1 MTFQKRSCFVTTMD
15 LKLKDQLR
23 EDLIDQGFTLT
34 TPAYTFFSAKKKGI
48 SCTLYTSGKLLI
60 QGKEMDG
67 FIRFYIEPQILQAF
81 TYSNPEPTDTSER
94 IGVDEA
100 GKGDFF
106 GPLCIAAVYAD
117 TEKIQALL
125 ALGIRDSKTLSDP
138 AVIALS
144 SKIKA
149 ICPHALVILKP
160 KTYNQLYARFQ
171 NLNRLLAWG
180 HATAIAE
187 LVQKTH
193 CKQVIIDQFAHERVI
208 LDAIKQK
215 KLDLELTQ
223 RHRAESDLVVAAS
236 SILARDAFL
245 QGLYNLRL
253 FYKIQLPKG
262 ASQEVIRIG
271 KAFCVKYS
279 SSLLE
284 EVAKLHFKTL
294 QEILAH

>member
-1 MTFQKRSCFVTTMD
+1 MD

-23 EDLIDQGFTLT
+23 EDLIDQEFTLT
-34 TPAYTFFSAKKKGI
+34 KPAYTFLTEKKKGI

-117 TEKIQALL
+117 KEKIQALL

>member
-1 MTFQKRSCFVTTMD
+1 MTFQKRSCFVTIMD
-15 LKLKDQLR
+15 LKLKNQLHK
-23 EDLIDQGFTLT
+23 DLIDQGFTLT

-48 SCTLYTSGKLLI
+48 SCTLYTSGKLMV
-60 QGKEMDG
+60 QGKEMDE
-67 FIRFYIEPQILQAF
+67 FIRFYLEPQILQAL
-81 TYSNPEPTDTSER
+81 TYSNPEPIDTSEH

-106 GPLCIAAVYAD
+106 GPLCVAAVYAD
-117 TEKIQALL
+117 EEKIKALVS
-125 ALGIRDSKTLSDP
+125 LGVRDSKTISDP
-138 AVIALS
+138 AVIALA
-144 SKIKA
+144 SKIKV

-193 CKQVIIDQFAHERVI
+193 CRKVIIDQFANETVV
-208 LDAIKQK
+208 LDALKQK

-236 SILARDAFL
+236 SILARAAFL
-245 QGLYNLRL
+245 QGLDNLSQL
-253 FYKIQLPKG
+253 YKIQLPKG
-262 ASQEVIRIG
+262 ASKEVIRIG
-271 KAFCVKYS
+271 KAFCTKHS

-294 QEILAH
+294 QEII

>member
-1 MTFQKRSCFVTTMD
+1 MAFQKRSCFVTIID
-15 LKLKDQLR
+15 LKRKDQLHK
-23 EDLIDQGFTLT
+23 DLIDQGFTLT

-48 SCTLYTSGKLLI
+48 SCTLYTSGKLMV
-60 QGKEMDG
+60 QGKEMDE
-67 FIRFYIEPQILQAF
+67 FIRFYLEPQILEAF
-81 TYSNPEPTDTSER
+81 SYSHQEPTDTSEH

-106 GPLCIAAVYAD
+106 GPLCVAAVYAD
-117 TEKIQALL
+117 EEKIQSLL
-125 ALGIRDSKTLSDP
+125 ALGVRDSKTISDST
-138 AVIALS
+138 VIMLA

-149 ICPHALVILKP
+149 ICPHVLVILKP
-160 KTYNQLYARFQ
+160 KTYNRLYAHFQ

-193 CKQVIIDQFAHERVI
+193 CRRVIIDQFAKETII
-208 LDAIKQK
+208 LDALKQK

-223 RHRAESDLVVAAS
+223 RHRAENDTVVAAS
-236 SILARDAFL
+236 SILARAAFL
-245 QGLYNLRL
+245 QGLHDLSL
-253 FYKIQLPKG
+253 FYQVQLPKG

-271 KAFCVKYS
+271 KAFCAKHN

-294 QEILAH
+294 QEIK

>member
-34 TPAYTFFSAKKKGI
+34 IPAYTFFSAKKKGI
-48 SCTLYTSGKLLI
+48 SCTLYTSGKLMI
-60 QGKEMDG
+60 QGKEMDE
-67 FIRFYIEPQILQAF
+67 FIRFYIEPQILQAL
-81 TYSNPEPTDTSER
+81 TYSNPEPLDTSER

-117 TEKIQALL
+117 REKIQALL
-125 ALGIRDSKTLSDP
+125 TLGIRDSKTLSDP
-138 AVIALS
+138 TVIALA

-160 KTYNQLYARFQ
+160 KTYNQLYARFH

-193 CKQVIIDQFAHERVI
+193 CKRVIIDQFANETVV
-208 LDAIKQK
+208 LDALKQK

-236 SILARDAFL
+236 SILARAAFL
-245 QGLYNLRL
+245 QGLYDLRL

-271 KAFCVKYS
+271 KAFCAKYS

>member
-1 MTFQKRSCFVTTMD
+1 MD
-15 LKLKDQLR
+15 LKLKNQLHK
-23 EDLIDQGFTLT
+23 DLIDQGFTLT

-48 SCTLYTSGKLLI
+48 SCTLYTSGKLMV
-60 QGKEMDG
+60 QGKEMDE
-67 FIRFYIEPQILQAF
+67 FIRFYLEPQILQAL
-81 TYSNPEPTDTSER
+81 TYSNPEPIDISEH

-106 GPLCIAAVYAD
+106 GPLCVAAVYANE
-117 TEKIQALL
+117 EKIKALVS
-125 ALGIRDSKTLSDP
+125 LGVRDSKTISDP

-149 ICPHALVILKP
+149 ICPHALVVLKP

-187 LVQKTH
+187 LVEKTH
-193 CKQVIIDQFAHERVI
+193 CRKVVIDQFANESVV
-208 LDAIKQK
+208 LDALKQK

-236 SILARDAFL
+236 SILARAAFL
-245 QGLYNLRL
+245 QGLDNLSQL
-253 FYKIQLPKG
+253 YKIQLPKG
-262 ASQEVIRIG
+262 ASKEVIRVG
-271 KAFCVKYS
+271 KAFCAQHS

-294 QEILAH
+294 QEII

>member
-1 MTFQKRSCFVTTMD
+1 MTFQKRSCFVTIMD
-15 LKLKDQLR
+15 LKLKNQLHK
-23 EDLIDQGFTLT
+23 DLIDQGFTLT

-48 SCTLYTSGKLLI
+48 SCTLYTSGKLMI
-60 QGKEMDG
+60 QGKEMDE

-81 TYSNPEPTDTSER
+81 TYSHPEPTDTSER

-106 GPLCIAAVYAD
+106 GPLCVAAVYAD
-117 TEKIQALL
+117 EEKIKALL
-125 ALGIRDSKTLSDP
+125 TLGVRDSKTLSDP
-138 AVIALS
+138 VVIALA
-144 SKIKA
+144 SKIKT

-160 KTYNQLYARFQ
+160 KTYNQLYTRFQ

-193 CKQVIIDQFAHERVI
+193 CRRVIIDQFANEAVV
-208 LDAIKQK
+208 LDALKQK
-215 KLDLELTQ
+215 KLDLDLTQ

-236 SILARDAFL
+236 SILARAAFL
-245 QGLYNLRL
+245 QGLRDLSLLYN
-253 FYKIQLPKG
+253 IQLPKG

-271 KAFCVKYS
+271 KAFVAKKG

-294 QEILAH
+294 QEII

>member
-15 LKLKDQLR
+15 LKLKNQLHK
-23 EDLIDQGFTLT
+23 DLIDQGFTLT

-48 SCTLYTSGKLLI
+48 SCTLYMSGKLMV
-60 QGKEMDG
+60 QGKEMDE
-67 FIRFYIEPQILQAF
+67 FIRFYLEPQILQAL
-81 TYSNPEPTDTSER
+81 TYSNPEPIDTSEH

-106 GPLCIAAVYAD
+106 GPLCVAAVYAD
-117 TEKIQALL
+117 EEKIKALVS
-125 ALGIRDSKTLSDP
+125 LGVRDSKTISDP
-138 AVIALS
+138 AIIVLAA
-144 SKIKA
+144 KIKA

-193 CKQVIIDQFAHERVI
+193 CRKVIIDQFANEAVV
-208 LDAIKQK
+208 LDALKQK

-236 SILARDAFL
+236 SILARAAFL
-245 QGLYNLRL
+245 QGLYDLSL
-253 FYKIQLPKG
+253 LYKIQLPKG
-262 ASQEVIRIG
+262 ASKEVIRIG
-271 KAFCVKYS
+271 KAFCAKHS

-294 QEILAH
+294 QEVI

>member
-1 MTFQKRSCFVTTMD
+1 MTFQKRSCFVTIMD
-15 LKLKDQLR
+15 LKLKNQLHK
-23 EDLIDQGFTLT
+23 DLIDQGFTLT

-48 SCTLYTSGKLLI
+48 SCTLYTSGKLMV
-60 QGKEMDG
+60 QGKEMDE
-67 FIRFYIEPQILQAF
+67 FIRFYLEPQILQAL
-81 TYSNPEPTDTSER
+81 TYSNPEPIDTSEH

-106 GPLCIAAVYAD
+106 GPLCVAAVYAD
-117 TEKIQALL
+117 EEKIRALVN
-125 ALGIRDSKTLSDP
+125 LGVRDSKTISDP
-138 AVIALS
+138 AIIVLA
-144 SKIKA
+144 SKIKT

-193 CKQVIIDQFAHERVI
+193 CRKVIIDQFANETVV
-208 LDAIKQK
+208 LDALKQK

-236 SILARDAFL
+236 SILARAAFL
-245 QGLYNLRL
+245 QGLYDLSL
-253 FYKIQLPKG
+253 LYKVQLPKG
-262 ASQEVIRIG
+262 ASKEVIRIG
-271 KAFCVKYS
+271 KIFCAKHS

-294 QEILAH
+294 QEIT

>member
-1 MTFQKRSCFVTTMD
+1 MIFQKSSCFVTPID

-34 TPAYTFFSAKKKGI
+34 TPAHTIFSAKKKGI
-48 SCTLYTSGKLLI
+48 SCTLYTSGKLMI
-60 QGKEMDG
+60 QGKEMDE
-67 FIRFYIEPQILQAF
+67 FIRFYIEPQILQTF
-81 TYSNPEPTDTSER
+81 TYSNPEPLDTSER

-117 TEKIQALL
+117 KEKIQALL
-125 ALGIRDSKTLSDP
+125 ALKIRDSKTLSDP
-138 AVIALS
+138 VVIALA
-144 SKIKA
+144 SKIKT

-193 CKQVIIDQFAHERVI
+193 CKQVVIDQFANETVV

-215 KLDLELTQ
+215 KLVVELTQ

-236 SILARDAFL
+236 SILARAAFL
-245 QGLYNLRL
+245 QGLYDLGL

-262 ASQEVIRIG
+262 AAQEVIRVG
-271 KAFCVKYS
+271 KAFLAKHGN
-279 SSLLE
+279 SLLE

>member
-1 MTFQKRSCFVTTMD
+1 MTFQKRSCFVTIMD
-15 LKLKDQLR
+15 LKLKNQLHK
-23 EDLIDQGFTLT
+23 DLIDQGFTLT

-48 SCTLYTSGKLLI
+48 SCTLYTSGKLMV
-60 QGKEMDG
+60 QGKEMDE
-67 FIRFYIEPQILQAF
+67 FIRFYLEPQILQAL
-81 TYSNPEPTDTSER
+81 TYSNPEPIDTAEH

-106 GPLCIAAVYAD
+106 GPLCVAAVYAD
-117 TEKIQALL
+117 EEKIRALVN
-125 ALGIRDSKTLSDP
+125 LGVRDSKTISDP
-138 AVIALS
+138 AIIVLA

-193 CKQVIIDQFAHERVI
+193 CRKVIIDQFANETVV
-208 LDAIKQK
+208 LDALKQK

-236 SILARDAFL
+236 SILARAAFL
-245 QGLYNLRL
+245 QGLYDLSL
-253 FYKIQLPKG
+253 LYKVQLPKG
-262 ASQEVIRIG
+262 ASKEVIRIG
-271 KAFCVKYS
+271 KIFCTKHS

-284 EVAKLHFKTL
+284 EVAKLHFKTF
-294 QEILAH
+294 QEIT

>member
-1 MTFQKRSCFVTTMD
+1 MTFQKRSCFVTTID
-15 LKLKDQLR
+15 LKLKDRLR
-23 EDLIDQGFTLT
+23 KDLIDQGFTLT
-34 TPAYTFFSAKKKGI
+34 TPAYTVFSAKKKGI
-48 SCTLYTSGKLLI
+48 SCTLYTSGKLMV
-60 QGKEMDG
+60 QGKEMDE
-67 FIRFYIEPQILQAF
+67 FMRFYMEPQILQTF
-81 TYSNPEPTDTSER
+81 TYSYPEPMDFLER

-117 TEKIQALL
+117 REKIQALL
-125 ALGIRDSKTLSDP
+125 TLKIRDSKTLSDST
-138 AVIALS
+138 VIALA

-180 HATAIAE
+180 HATAIVE
-187 LVQKTH
+187 LVQQTH
-193 CKQVIIDQFAHERVI
+193 CKRVIIDQFANETIV

-215 KLDLELTQ
+215 KVDVELTQ

-236 SILARDAFL
+236 SILARAAFL
-245 QGLYNLRL
+245 QGLYDLRL
-253 FYKIQLPKG
+253 FYKIQFPKG

-271 KAFCVKYS
+271 KAFCTKYNS
-279 SSLLE
+279 SSLE
-284 EVAKLHFKTL
+284 DVAKLHFKTL
-294 QEILAH
+294 QVILAH